1 MHFVHALVIER
12 PVSEVFAF
20 ISDPENLPR
29 WNYYVIGCMKL
40 DAGPA
45 RVGSTYRLVRKSD
58 TRVFGVTEFK
68 QDRMLVIRFRA
79 PTPPLEIRFTVE
91 STASGTRLTNEWEL
105 KGIGGFVAW
114 FVRAPIRRAVGDN
127 LGKLKELLQ
136 TGRTQ
141 LQDGRVER
149 YVSAI

>member
-29 WNYYVIGCMKL
+29 WNYYVIGCTTL

-58 TRVFGVTEFK
+58 TRVFAVTEFK
-68 QDRMLVIRFRA
+68 QDRRLVIRFRA

-91 STASGTRLTNEWEL
+91 PTKSGTRLTDEWEL
-105 KGIGGFVAW
+105 KGIAGFVAS
-114 FVRAPIRRAVGDN
+114 FARAPIRRAVGDN